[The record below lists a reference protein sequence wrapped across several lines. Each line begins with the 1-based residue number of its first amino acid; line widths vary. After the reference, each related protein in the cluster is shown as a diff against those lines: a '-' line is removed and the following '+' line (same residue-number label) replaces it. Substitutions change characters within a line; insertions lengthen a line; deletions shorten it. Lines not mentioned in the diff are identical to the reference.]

1 MSQLPTVQSIQDK
14 LDKIFPQGLENRGY
28 LTREMAAKTIFV
40 MIYSTAV
47 EGTDIWIR
55 PDQITK
61 MTDKQAAITDIDKR
75 EEWYEMTLRPGAMK
89 DIKDRWYAAN
99 TREPIRDETLRYGLI
114 VYNAV
119 IERAGL
125 PTTSSKPRYALQR
138 EFYELFMVDEN
149 ADDFIKNWQDK
160 YLSAESLARVKLLG
174 QSKQSKT
181 NNENILIDLPDGQ
194 RRKMLPGPS
203 SFLTK
208 ATVELFCKS
217 FLKNPVVIFISESG
231 NKVVLKDDELAKS
244 IGFNI
249 PAEKSLPD
257 LIIADLTDDNTL
269 IYFIEIVATD
279 GPINRKR
286 KDDLLKIVAESSF
299 KRENVF
305 FMTVF
310 EDRNSAPFKKNISS
324 IAPNTLIWF
333 ASEPEFIMIWNS
345 LKNYKIADMSSFIN
359 ET

>member
-1 MSQLPTVQSIQDK
+1 MK
-14 LDKIFPQGLENRGY
+14 G
-28 LTREMAAKTIFV
+28 
-40 MIYSTAV
+40 
-47 EGTDIWIR
+47 
-55 PDQITK
+55 
-61 MTDKQAAITDIDKR
+61 
-75 EEWYEMTLRPGAMK
+75 EEWYNKTLRPGAMK
-89 DIKDRWYAAN
+89 DIKERWYAAN

-119 IERAGL
+119 IERIGL

-138 EFYELFMVDEN
+138 EFYELFMVNDEKS
-149 ADDFIKNWQDK
+149 DDYIKNWQDR

-174 QSKQSKT
+174 QSKQSKMKD
-181 NNENILIDLPDGQ
+181 ENIFVDLPDGQ

-208 ATVELFCKS
+208 ATVESFSKS

-231 NKVVLKDDELAKS
+231 NKVVLKDDELARS

-249 PAEKSLPD
+249 PADKSLPD

-286 KDDLLKIVAESSF
+286 KEDLLKIVTESSF

-310 EDRNSAPFKKNISS
+310 EDRNSAPFKKNIAS
-324 IAPNTLIWF
+324 IAPNTLLWF
-333 ASEPEFIMIWNS
+333 ASEPEYIMIWNS
-345 LKNYKIADMSSFIN
+345 LKNYKLADISNFIN